1 MPVGSGAWTLGANA
15 GARTSSQAIGPV
27 PTVTDV
33 SQGKDAP
40 AVAASVPQTVIADRR
55 AEATA
60 T

>member
-1 MPVGSGAWTLGANA
+1 MMM
-15 GARTSSQAIGPV
+15 SSIPPNNRII
-27 PTVTDV
+27 PTVPDV

-55 AEATA
+55 AGATA